1 MILRSKHDEKQYG
14 EYEMTTLRI
23 AVLGAGKIGGTIGR
37 KWTAAGHQ
45 VAYGVR
51 DPQAAES
58 QALSHSGEHVQVG
71 QVSEALASDPQ
82 VVLMAVPG
90 GAKEATIAAYAEQL
104 NGRVVIDAA
113 NRIGNDRTDNW
124 AFFQA
129 HTPQAKVYRAFNT
142 YGFENFANPI
152 FEGIQADLFY
162 AGPGGESQTQVE
174 QLIREVGLRPVRL
187 GDTDQIPTVDALL
200 PLWFT
205 LARAHGRH
213 LALKLLT
220 DEA

>member
-1 MILRSKHDEKQYG
+1 
-14 EYEMTTLRI
+14 MTTLRI
-23 AVLGAGKIGGTIGR
+23 AVLGAGKIGGAIGR

-51 DPQAAES
+51 DPQAADA
-58 QALSHSGEHVQVG
+58 QALLQSGDQVTVG
-71 QVSEALASDPQ
+71 QVGEALASDPQ
-82 VVLMAVPG
+82 VVLMAAPG
-90 GAKEATIAAYAEQL
+90 AAMETTIVAYAEQL
-104 NGRVVIDAA
+104 NGRVIIDAA
-113 NRIGNDRTDNW
+113 NRIGSDRTDSW
-124 AFFQA
+124 GFFQA
-129 HTPQAKVYRAFNT
+129 HTPQAKVYRAFNI
-142 YGFENFANPI
+142 YGFENFANPLY
-152 FEGIQADLFY
+152 GGVQADLFF
-162 AGPGGESQTQVE
+162 AGPEGESLTHVE